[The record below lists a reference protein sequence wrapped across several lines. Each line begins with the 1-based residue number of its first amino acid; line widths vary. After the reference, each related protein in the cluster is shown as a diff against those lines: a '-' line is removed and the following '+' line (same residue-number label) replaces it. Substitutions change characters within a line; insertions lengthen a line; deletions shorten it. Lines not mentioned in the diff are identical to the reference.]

1 MPKTAPPP
9 PPRSPS
15 LALFSS
21 FSLFP
26 FYRFGSRMRRDAH
39 RVTAVNAGSELSG
52 SILQWRTLSFALVI
66 QAGCGGELD
75 PKSYID
81 DEALAGDVTMRCDC
95 CCCHCDRL
103 VTRLLQFVRRFGS
116 TNSLDEDEFVA
127 RLKSLLMC

>member
-9 PPRSPS
+9 PHRSPS

-66 QAGCGGELD
+66 QAGCVG
-75 PKSYID
+75 
-81 DEALAGDVTMRCDC
+81 
-95 CCCHCDRL
+95 
-103 VTRLLQFVRRFGS
+103 TRFLLRH
-116 TNSLDEDEFVA
+116 LEFRA
-127 RLKSLLMC
+127 